1 VKKTLLLTTCAMVAF
16 PTTAF
21 AQSTGSVEFE
31 EETIVVTGNRVQDVG
46 GVQTPDAPKAKQ
58 VVTQELISRSGPG
71 QNVLDTI
78 NVVPGVSFQNNDAY
92 GNSGGTLSIRG
103 FDSTRVS
110 YTLDGI
116 QLNDSGNYS
125 IYSNFSIDPELIEQV
140 NVSLGSTDVD
150 SPTASA
156 VGGTINQ
163 RTRTPGREFGGR
175 FSASVGEYDYRRFF
189 GMIDTGEIGPWGTRA
204 FIAAS
209 TSKYDN
215 PYNNYGKLDRTQ
227 YNAKIYQPVGGN
239 GDFVSLA
246 GRYNKDRNNF
256 FGSLPLRLDA
266 GRTVGSG
273 SGNRYPDNNDERE
286 YNINY
291 PCTVDVPQAGV
302 ADVANSCGT
311 EFDRRFNPSNSANL
325 RGNSRFTLTD
335 NLVLTVDPSYQYTK
349 ANGGGT
355 VTAREFGYDIN
366 PNPFNA
372 TGGAGRANC
381 ATAANSAVVNCV
393 AGFFGGSPYAGGVD
407 LNGDGDL
414 LDQVSVLSPSQ
425 TRTKRYAV
433 IAGLRYNVNEA
444 HSVRATYTYDRSNH
458 RQTGEVGLL
467 DSDGEPFSV
476 FPVDDAVVDVNG
488 VPLQKRDRQSY
499 AILNQVA
506 AEYRGEFG
514 PLTINAGARLPFF
527 KRDLNNFCYTSSA
540 SGFVECSGG
549 NDTVSGLIGTLN
561 PSYSQPQHRVLKYSK
576 LLPNVGAIYD
586 FTPNISAFASYSKG
600 LSVPSTDNLYN
611 AFFFPV
617 DTDQAR
623 PNPETTDTFDGGL
636 RYRSTKVQAQ
646 VAGWYTKF
654 DDRLASAFDPEL
666 NATVYRNLGQVTKW
680 GIDGSIAYSP
690 VRSLTAYLFGSW
702 NHAKIKDNVQ
712 IGTLPTGTTCNTVDP
727 TSETGIRNCA
737 FTAGNR
743 EAGSPKYMYG
753 ASLVASINALDIG
766 ITAKRTGERYI
777 FDNNRAVFAGPIA
790 TPTQV
795 YSATADAYWLVNA
808 DVRFNLDRLSPTL
821 KQTYLQL
828 NVYNLFDAFYVG
840 GFGGGL
846 SQSLSGA
853 SFGSPPF
860 VQVGAPRTVSLTLNL
875 GF

>member
-1 VKKTLLLTTCAMVAF
+1 VKKLLLLCSTAAVF
-16 PTTAF
+16 VPTTAF

-31 EETIVVTGNRVQDVG
+31 EETVIVTGTRTQDVG

-92 GNSGGTLSIRG
+92 GNSGGTLSVRG

-163 RTRTPGREFGGR
+163 RTRNPGRELGGR
-175 FSASVGEYDYRRFF
+175 FSASIGEFNYKRFF
-189 GMIDTGEIGPWGTRA
+189 GLIDTGILGPWGTRA
-204 FIAAS
+204 FISAS

-215 PYNNYGKLDRTQ
+215 PYNNYGKLDRQQ
-227 YNAKIYQPVGGN
+227 YNAKVYQPIGAN
-239 GDFVSLA
+239 GDFVSIA
-246 GRYNKDRNNF
+246 GRYNRDRNNF

-266 GRTVGSG
+266 GRVVGAG
-273 SGNRYPDNNDERE
+273 TGNRFPANNDERE
-286 YNINY
+286 YDINF

-302 ADVANSCGT
+302 ADTPNSCGT
-311 EFDRRFNPSNSANL
+311 EFDRRYNPSNSANL

-335 NLVLTVDPSYQYTK
+335 KLVLTVDPSFQYTK

-366 PNPFNA
+366 PA
-372 TGGAGRANC
+372 GGRATCSTTPNG
-381 ATAANSAVVNCV
+381 TQVSCV
-393 AGFFGGSPYAGGVD
+393 GGYYGGSPYAGGVD

-414 LDQVSVLSPSQ
+414 LDQVTALAPSQ
-425 TRTKRYAV
+425 TRTRRYAV
-433 IAGLRYNVNEA
+433 IAGLRYDINDDQ
-444 HSVRATYTYDRSNH
+444 SVRTSYTFDHSNH

-467 DSDGEPFSV
+467 GNDGEPNRV
-476 FPVDDAVVDVNG
+476 FPVDRPLLDASG
-488 VPLQKRDRQSY
+488 FPLQKRDRQSY
-499 AILNQVA
+499 AVLNQVA
-506 AEYRGEFG
+506 AEYRGDFG
-514 PLTINAGARLPFF
+514 PLTVNIGARLPFF
-527 KRDLNNFCYTSSA
+527 KRDLENYCYTSSA
-540 SGFVECSGG
+540 NGFVECAGG
-549 NDTVSGLIGTLN
+549 NGTVNTQIGTLN
-561 PSYSQPQHRVLKYSK
+561 PTYSAPQRRVLKYSK
-576 LLPNVGAIYD
+576 LLPNIGAIYD
-586 FTPNISAFASYSKG
+586 FTRNVSAFASYSKG
-600 LSVPSTDNLYN
+600 ISVPSTDNLYN

-617 DTDQAR
+617 GTDGAK
-623 PNPETTDTFDGGL
+623 PSPETTDTFDGGL
-636 RYRSTKVQAQ
+636 RYRSGKIQAQ

-654 DDRLASAFDPEL
+654 SNRLASAFDPDL
-666 NATVYRNLGQVTKW
+666 NATVYRNLGEVTKW
-680 GIDGSIAYSP
+680 GVDGSIAYSP
-690 VRSLTAYLFGSW
+690 SRFLTAYAFGSW
-702 NHAKIKDNVQ
+702 NDAKIKDNVQ
-712 IGTLPTGTTCNTVDP
+712 IGTLPAGTTCDTISQSSVD
-727 TSETGIRNCA
+727 GIRNCA

-743 EAGSPKYMYG
+743 EAGSPKYTYG
-753 ASLVASINALDIG
+753 ASIVGKVSLFDIG
-766 ITAKRTGERYI
+766 VTAKRTGERYI
-777 FDNNRAVFAGPIA
+777 FDNNRPVFTGPIA

-795 YSATADAYWLVNA
+795 YTATADAYWLVNA
-808 DVRFNLDRLSPTL
+808 DVRANLDRLNSNL
-821 KQTYLQL
+821 KGTYLQL
-828 NVYNLFDAFYVG
+828 NVYNLFDTFYVG

-846 SQSLSGA
+846 SQSLSGTNY
-853 SFGSPPF
+853 GNPPF
-860 VQVGAPRTVSLTLNL
+860 VQIGAPRTVSLTLNV